1 MARFYGELR
10 GKAATTATREGS
22 ERSGLWAHLRGWDIG
37 VVVFCDVVDGCD
49 VIKVYETGGSNNP
62 SLSKLIATV
71 EGPAEA
77 EVGDDV

>member
-10 GKAATTATREGS
+10 GRAATTATREGS
-22 ERSGLWAHLRGWDIG
+22 ERSGLWAHVRGWDI
-37 VVVFCDVVDGCD
+37 
-49 VIKVYETGGSNNP
+49 TGGSNDP
-62 SLSKLIATV
+62 SISQLLAVV

>member
-10 GKAATTATREGS
+10 GRAATTATREGS
-22 ERSGLWAHLRGWDIG
+22 ERSGLWAHVRGWDIG
-37 VVVFCDVVDGCD
+37 VVVFCEVKDGRD
-49 VIKVYETGGSNNP
+49 VIRIYKTGGSNDP
-62 SLSKLIATV
+62 SISQLLAVV